1 MMVVVFIFLNGCTD
15 STALNYNPIANI
27 DDGSCIP
34 FIYGCT
40 NSSYYNYSPQANTDD
55 GSCVDSCGFYGYDDE
70 LIINFSQGH
79 GWGNSYTGNHSN
91 WFLLDIYGDTL
102 LSEQG
107 PYSPWYTSTQNVC
120 VSSGCYY
127 ILFENWNHYDDSV
140 HLDVINNTTNSWDPL
155 YTTSGNISC
164 NTSQCDNFAVLLSI
178 ETTNCPAPIVGCTD
192 PTADNYDA
200 SATQDD
206 GSCVYT
212 VVCSAPTG
220 LNTYDVVHTRAT
232 FNFTSTGADYY
243 KIRVKENGGAWQ
255 VITQLGTAT
264 GTPGGST
271 KTKYFLTADA
281 SYEWQVRAWCIDGQV
296 SGWSTSAFF
305 NTLPECPNATNQ
317 YASDIEAEWAVLNW
331 DAPTNTVAGVN
342 YYLARIQED
351 GASSWNIVTPANGGT
366 DNFKL
371 KGQLIPGATY
381 NFETRTWCN
390 TGDANNPTDPYYK
403 SDWGG
408 SASFVTIPCP
418 VQTFNLYTSNVNATT
433 QFFGADFVADG
444 SVPYDHFTLRFREV
458 GATAWQFRSI
468 TAAHIAAGGRN
479 VGGLTTGVEYEWG
492 IRTFCGVGSTW
503 KSPWESGPN
512 FVAGGSSARL
522 VAPVTALEV
531 YPNPSRDIFNVSF
544 TSDEA
549 QTINVKVVNVIGEVV
564 YSESLEDFQGSYEK
578 GIDLTQK
585 AKGIYFLE
593 ITTTTSGIKKED
605 CASMI
610 NVFNKSFGKRQ
621 SPYFLLKKASSIV
634 LIPLNP

>member
-1 MMVVVFIFLNGCTD
+1 M
-15 STALNYNPIANI
+15 
-27 DDGSCIP
+27 
-34 FIYGCT
+34 
-40 NSSYYNYSPQANTDD
+40 NT
-55 GSCVDSCGFYGYDDE
+55 F
-70 LIINFSQGH
+70 
-79 GWGNSYTGNHSN
+79 
-91 WFLLDIYGDTL
+91 
-102 LSEQG
+102 
-107 PYSPWYTSTQNVC
+107 
-120 VSSGCYY
+120 
-127 ILFENWNHYDDSV
+127 
-140 HLDVINNTTNSWDPL
+140 
-155 YTTSGNISC
+155 
-164 NTSQCDNFAVLLSI
+164 
-178 ETTNCPAPIVGCTD
+178 
-192 PTADNYDA
+192 
-200 SATQDD
+200 
-206 GSCVYT
+206 
-212 VVCSAPTG
+212 
-220 LNTYDVVHTRAT
+220 DVVHTRAT

-305 NTLPECPNATNQ
+305 NTLPECPNATDQ
-317 YASDIEAEWAVLNW
+317 WVSDVEAEWAVLNW
-331 DAPTNTVAGVN
+331 LEPTNTVAGVN
-342 YYLARIQED
+342 YYLARIQEF
-351 GASSWNIVTPANGGT
+351 GASSWNIVTPGNGGT

-381 NFETRTWCN
+381 SFETRTWCN

-408 SASFVTIPCP
+408 MISFQTIPCP

-444 SVPYDHFTLRFREV
+444 SVPYDHFTLRFREL

-531 YPNPSRDIFNVSF
+531 YRTHQEI
-544 TSDEA
+544 
-549 QTINVKVVNVIGEVV
+549 
-564 YSESLEDFQGSYEK
+564 SLTYR
-578 GIDLTQK
+578 L
-585 AKGIYFLE
+585 
-593 ITTTTSGIKKED
+593 
-605 CASMI
+605 
-610 NVFNKSFGKRQ
+610 
-621 SPYFLLKKASSIV
+621 LLKKHRQ
-634 LIPLNP
+634 LM

>member
-1 MMVVVFIFLNGCTD
+1 MLYAGTYTVTATDAAGCSASIDVIIDEPTQAILGCTD
-15 STALNYNPIANI
+15 ATADNYDVSATQ
-27 DDGSCIP
+27 DDGSCTYCAGFDLIVVS
-34 FIYGCT
+34 ISDV
-40 NSSYYNYSPQANTDD
+40 SSFGGND
-55 GSCVDSCGFYGYDDE
+55 GSAEVAGINGTPGYTYLWNNGQTTALATGLSAGTYVCTTTDNNGCNASTAV
-70 LIINFSQGH
+70 IIN
-79 GWGNSYTGNHSN
+79 
-91 WFLLDIYGDTL
+91 
-102 LSEQG
+102 E
-107 PYSPWYTSTQNVC
+107 PTQA
-120 VSSGCYY
+120 
-127 ILFENWNHYDDSV
+127 IL
-140 HLDVINNTTNSWDPL
+140 
-155 YTTSGNISC
+155 
-164 NTSQCDNFAVLLSI
+164 
-178 ETTNCPAPIVGCTD
+178 GCTD
-192 PTADNYDA
+192 PNADNYDA

-206 GSCVYT
+206 GSCIYT
-212 VVCSAPTG
+212 AVCSAPTG

-243 KIRVKENGGAWQ
+243 KIRVKVNGGSWQ

-296 SGWSTSAFF
+296 SGWSSSAFF

-342 YYLARIQED
+342 YYLARIQEQ
-351 GASSWNIVTPANGGT
+351 GASSWNIVSPGNGGT

-371 KGQLIPGATY
+371 KGQLTPGATY

-390 TGDANNPTDPYYK
+390 TGDSNNPTDPYYK

-408 SASFVTIPCP
+408 SASFTTVPCP

-433 QFFGADFVADG
+433 QFFGADFIADG

-458 GATAWQFRSI
+458 GATAWTFRSI

-479 VGGLTTGVEYEWG
+479 VGALTTGAEYEWG
-492 IRTFCGVGSTW
+492 IRTFCGTGSTW

-512 FVAGGSSARL
+512 FVAGSSARL
-522 VAPVTALEV
+522 AAPVTALEV

-544 TSDEA
+544 TSEEA

-564 YSESLEDFQGSYEK
+564 YTENLEEFAGQYTNIVDMNNQPK
-578 GIDLTQK
+578 GV
-585 AKGIYFLE
+585 YFLE
-593 ITTTTSGIKKED
+593 ITTNTGGINKK
-605 CASMI
+605 
-610 NVFNKSFGKRQ
+610 
-621 SPYFLLKKASSIV
+621 IV
-634 LIPLNP
+634 LQ

>member
-1 MMVVVFIFLNGCTD
+1 MSLISTNDCSMSELLLQKIKTFLLLAVFALSSTNVFAQGVTVDSCDDFVTGPNATWTHVLVATTVADGVASQASQTFTMDVTYLPPGGANFRVFKTTANGGDFFGNAQTLTLGSNSITVGAVSFDRAVKFQFSSGDVEFDALSLNGVDSECISAAPEVIEGCTD
-15 STALNYNPIANI
+15 A
-27 DDGSCIP
+27 
-34 FIYGCT
+34 
-40 NSSYYNYSPQANTDD
+40 
-55 GSCVDSCGFYGYDDE
+55 
-70 LIINFSQGH
+70 
-79 GWGNSYTGNHSN
+79 
-91 WFLLDIYGDTL
+91 
-102 LSEQG
+102 
-107 PYSPWYTSTQNVC
+107 
-120 VSSGCYY
+120 
-127 ILFENWNHYDDSV
+127 
-140 HLDVINNTTNSWDPL
+140 
-155 YTTSGNISC
+155 
-164 NTSQCDNFAVLLSI
+164 
-178 ETTNCPAPIVGCTD
+178 
-192 PTADNYDA
+192 TADNYDA

-206 GSCVYT
+206 GSCTYT
-212 VVCSAPTG
+212 AVCNTPTG

-264 GTPGGST
+264 GTPGGNT

-433 QFFGADFVADG
+433 QFFGADFVADAN
-444 SVPYDHFTLRFREV
+444 VPYDHFTLRFREV

-492 IRTFCGVGSTW
+492 IRTFCGTGSTW

-544 TSDEA
+544 TSEKA
-549 QTINVKVVNVIGEVV
+549 QTINVKVVNVIGEVM

-585 AKGIYFLE
+585 AKGVYFLE
-593 ITTTTSGIKKED
+593 ITTNRGGINKK
-605 CASMI
+605 
-610 NVFNKSFGKRQ
+610 
-621 SPYFLLKKASSIV
+621 IV
-634 LIPLNP
+634 LQ